1 MNSCYSEAELAQ
13 MGFRSLGRD
22 VRLSRKAS
30 IYGAQRI
37 SLGEHVRIDDFCII
51 SAGDGGVVIGD
62 FIHVGAYT
70 SIIGGGEVTLE
81 DFANISSRVSIFSSN
96 DDYSGAAMTGPMV
109 PAEWTNIDRSAV
121 RIGRHAIVGC
131 GTVILPGVDVG
142 DGVAIGALS
151 LINSSCEPFAT
162 YCGIPARRTGTR
174 GRRLLELEHNFLA
187 ATPGATGKE
196 VPDA

>member
-1 MNSCYSEAELAQ
+1 MSSYYSLAELAHL
-13 MGFRSLGRD
+13 GFRAIGHNI
-22 VRLSRKAS
+22 RLSRKAS
-30 IYGAQRI
+30 FYRPEQI
-37 SLGEHVRIDDFCII
+37 SLGNHVRIDDFCII

-62 FIHVGAYT
+62 YIHVGAYA
-70 SIIGGGEVTLE
+70 SIIGGGEVVLE

-109 PAEWTNIDRSAV
+109 PAEWTNIDRAEV

-131 GTVILPGVDVG
+131 GAIILPGVDVG

-151 LINSSCEPFAT
+151 LVKSSCEPFAT

-174 GRRLLELEHNFLA
+174 DSHLLELERNFLVEF
-187 ATPGATGKE
+187 PGAQKKE